1 MSDDA
6 HRPSLSAALKEI
18 ARERFGYDELFP
30 EQESAVRLLMQGH
43 DTLAVL
49 PTGSGKSAIYQ
60 TAGVLIPGWTLV
72 VSPLIALQSDQL
84 AHIDGHDLPAAAV
97 LNSHTPA
104 ARRRE
109 ILDGLDGDAI
119 EYLFLAPEQ
128 LVNSETLAHLQ
139 ARPPSLFVVDE
150 AHCVSEWGHDFRPDY
165 RQLGKAIDTLTT
177 KGKRPR
183 VLALTATASPTA
195 RDDIVRQ
202 LHMKRPKVQIGDL
215 DRPNLSL
222 RVEHCPEE
230 AIKRRLLPDR
240 VTEYL
245 KEGGCGIVYV
255 ATRANAEEL
264 EELLHEHSIDA
275 CHYHGGLNRE
285 ERIAAQ
291 EKFMSGACRVMVAT
305 NAFGM
310 GVDKPDVR
318 FVIHHDVPD
327 SLDAYFQEVGR
338 AGRDGQPAQALLFY
352 RDADLGRQKAMS
364 APLRLDASEVADVY
378 ETVKSDGTTIDE
390 ATLRDETEQT
400 GGRLRRTLDLL
411 EHVGAVTVSLDG
423 DAIATGDAGDDVA
436 ERVLAEQDR
445 FRDHRAAR
453 LSAMERYAV
462 GGRCRRAAI
471 LDYFGQDFSPPCGNC
486 DNCKTGRS
494 VEVAEKRQEQANAA
508 PFPVGETVKHKSL
521 GVGQVQRYEGQKVV
535 VLFETAGLKS
545 IVTQYA
551 IEHGLMRVIPGGPGS
566 TPAAEGG

>member
-1 MSDDA
+1 MPDA
-6 HRPSLSAALKEI
+6 PPSLSKALKQI
-18 ARERFGYDELFP
+18 ARERFGYEELFP

-84 AHIDGHDLPAAAV
+84 DHIEGHDLPAAAV
-97 LNSHTPA
+97 LNSHTGA
-104 ARRRE
+104 KRRRE
-109 ILDGLDGDAI
+109 IFQDLDGETL

-128 LVNSETLAHLQ
+128 LVNDETLGHL
-139 ARPPSLFVVDE
+139 RDHPPSLFVVDE

-165 RQLGKAIDTLTT
+165 RRLGKVIDALGTG
-177 KGKRPR
+177 KKRPR

-202 LHMKRPKVQIGDL
+202 LHMAKPKVQVGDL

-222 RVEHCPEE
+222 RVERCPEE

-240 VTEYL
+240 VAEFL
-245 KEGGCGIVYV
+245 NEGGCGIVYV
-255 ATRANAEEL
+255 ATRANAEEI

-275 CHYHGGLNRE
+275 CHYHGGLNRD

-291 EKFMSGACRVMVAT
+291 ERFMSGACRVMVAT

-338 AGRDGQPAQALLFY
+338 AGRDGQPAHALLFY

-364 APLRLDASEVADVY
+364 APLRLDANAVADVY
-378 ETVKSDGTTIDE
+378 ETIRSDGTTIDE
-390 ATLRDETEQT
+390 QTLQDETEQT

-411 EHVGAVTVSLDG
+411 EHVGAISVELHG
-423 DAIATGDAGDDVA
+423 EAIATETDESASAIA
-436 ERVLAEQDR
+436 EQVVAEQDR
-445 FRDHRAAR
+445 FRDHRTAR
-453 LSAMERYAV
+453 LNAMEQYAV

-471 LDYFGQDFSPPCGNC
+471 LDYFGQDFRPPCGNC
-486 DNCKTGRS
+486 DNCRTGKS
-494 VEVAEKRQEQANAA
+494 VEAAEKREEQASSL

-521 GVGQVQRYEGQKVV
+521 GLGQVQRYEGQKVV

-545 IVTQYA
+545 IVTQFA
-551 IEHGLMRVIPGGPGS
+551 IDKKLMRVVKS
-566 TPAAEGG
+566 